1 MLGRRGLPYLLG
13 FHVILPLLAPVI
25 DIATLYAVV
34 VTRSP
39 TLLYFWL
46 GFMILQFLTAAYA
59 FRLDG
64 ERLGPLWSL
73 PLQQIVYRQLMYL
86 VVVQSVATA
95 WYGFRLRWQASS
107 GPGRWTPLRSVP
119 APDVTVARR
128 VAQASTLRRSRSAQ
142 RRR

>member
-13 FHVILPLLAPVI
+13 FHVMLPLLAPVI

-86 VVVQSVATA
+86 VLIESLISALRGLRISWQQVRRTGHFDVAPTD
-95 WYGFRLRWQASS
+95 RPSRPSRR
-107 GPGRWTPLRSVP
+107 GP
-119 APDVTVARR
+119 ARAR
-128 VAQASTLRRSRSAQ
+128 
-142 RRR
+142 